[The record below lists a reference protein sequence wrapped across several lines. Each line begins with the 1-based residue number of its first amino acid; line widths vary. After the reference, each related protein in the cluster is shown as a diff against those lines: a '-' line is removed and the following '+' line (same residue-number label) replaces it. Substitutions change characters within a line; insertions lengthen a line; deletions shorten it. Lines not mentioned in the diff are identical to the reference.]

1 MALSHKKN
9 VKVGGECVYGGN
21 LGEVGGEYDQN
32 ILYAYTKSSKN
43 NVLKTHLKHCV
54 CTHVCVRAR
63 VYMC

>member
-32 ILYAYTKSSKN
+32 ILYACIKFSKKK
-43 NVLKTHLKHCV
+43 LKILCLK
-54 CTHVCVRAR
+54 
-63 VYMC
+63 YQG